1 MAVTVVSD
9 VFREAIRD
17 LGIDPNQ
24 TERVIIDLRANEPA
38 RVYVQQ
44 FGDERLLSIVGALGD
59 AEIIY
64 APSRAEGEVSN
75 G

>member
-1 MAVTVVSD
+1 VAVTVMSD

-24 TERVIIDLRANEPA
+24 TERMIIDLRPGEPA
-38 RVYVQQ
+38 RVYVQL
-44 FGDERLLSIVGALGD
+44 FGDDRLLSIVGALGD
-59 AEIIY
+59 VEIIY
-64 APSRAEGEVSN
+64 APRGAEGEVSN